1 MTRIEE
7 IRDEKD
13 EENVNSIQAVND
25 KLEESLKQIHTGS
38 DNAKQMEF
46 KMSLTDKKLEKKDA
60 DMMEFVN
67 GKVKELG
74 KANTENRTSLGSY
87 IN

>member
-1 MTRIEE
+1 
-7 IRDEKD
+7 
-13 EENVNSIQAVND
+13 
-25 KLEESLKQIHTGS
+25 
-38 DNAKQMEF
+38 MEF